1 MVDGRSP
8 IRGLVAVGLAFA
20 LVVAACGSAYVTST
34 PSGSAGIGPTTAG
47 PAGLSPLGGN
57 SLATGLL
64 AGLDKLDSYQF
75 SWTLSAS
82 AVPPVSGTII
92 NKGLK
97 SYRISDPTSVQFVV
111 VGGRAWTSIDA
122 GKTWA
127 ATDLSNVDLTNLTIN
142 TGYATWFDQ
151 NALSFKM
158 AGEES
163 KNGIQCVRYDG
174 DSSLVGLY
182 SSVDG
187 GSSQITA
194 EVWIAKDGNY
204 PVSGTFGYSGSEGSK
219 SGAFGFS
226 FDVTHINEPANSV
239 AAPTNVLLEPSDSPS
254 AAVSVAS

>member
-34 PSGSAGIGPTTAG
+34 PSGSAGTGSPSG

-57 SLATGLL
+57 LLAPGLL
-64 AGLDKLDSYQF
+64 AGLDRLDSYQF
-75 SWTLSAS
+75 SWTMSA
-82 AVPPVSGTII
+82 ATVPWVSGTII
-92 NKGLK
+92 NRGLK
-97 SYRISDPTSVQFVV
+97 SYRINDPTSVQFVV
-111 VGGRAWTSIDA
+111 VGDHAWTSIDA

-127 ATDLSNVDLTNLTIN
+127 TTDLSSVDLTNLTLN

-158 AGEES
+158 VGEES
-163 KNGIQCVRYDG
+163 KNGVQCVRYEG

-182 SSVDG
+182 SSVAG
-187 GSSQITA
+187 GSSQLTA

-204 PVSGTFGYSGSEGSK
+204 PVSGTFAYSGSEGSK

-226 FDVTHINEPANSV
+226 FDVTHVNEPANSV

-254 AAVSVAS
+254 APGSVAS

>member
-1 MVDGRSP
+1 MVYGRSP
-8 IRGLVAVGLAFA
+8 LRGLVAIGLAFG

-34 PSGSAGIGPTTAG
+34 PSGSAGSPTTSG
-47 PAGLSPLGGN
+47 PAGLSPLGGA
-57 SLATGLL
+57 SLAPGLL
-64 AGLDKLDSYQF
+64 AGLDQLDSYQF

-82 AVPPVSGTII
+82 TVPWVSGTII

-97 SYRISDPTSVQFVV
+97 SYRINDPTSVQFVV
-111 VGGRAWTSIDA
+111 VGDRAWTSIDA

-127 ATDLSNVDLTNLTIN
+127 TTDLSNVDLTNLTLN
-142 TGYATWFDQ
+142 TGYVTWFDQ
-151 NALSFKM
+151 NAMSFKM

-163 KNGIQCVRYDG
+163 KNGIQCVRYEG

-187 GSSQITA
+187 GSSQLTA

-204 PVSGTFGYSGSEGSK
+204 PVSGIFGYSGSQGSK

-226 FDVTHINEPANSV
+226 FDVTHVNEPANSV

-254 AAVSVAS
+254 VPVSAAS